1 MGGLNEADRL
11 KKDGGLDAKKAS
23 VTKLPLGQ
31 LRVATDGPTAHPRRA
46 LPVDEVLVQ
55 HIMRN
60 GMVGADGRPWRFLGR
75 EAGKNDDGLQLIDI
89 GDGSRRHKAGLEAER
104 RLSEHQAERLKHSG
118 IRVAPLQWDKS
129 DPSDPGRLYVEI
141 ELFVGTDA
149 EFILARIAA
158 NSEPGKLPDSTEVL
172 ALQVAQ
178 LAACDCEDLDAIVA
192 VMPRGVGRKE
202 VQALARWGL
211 LTKAARARFVEGDL
225 PPAVLSAVLDAPP
238 AEQLGVVEAFIAGN
252 VRTAMKATIR
262 TRKAREDK
270 TGEPATK
277 GRGWKPKK
285 LAACAKSIATATPYA
300 VHFIAG
306 GVVTREGHAPSVEE
320 AEAAVKMIEDA
331 AEARGFAKAMLF
343 QAGEKTGRLSK
354 AVTAAIKSVDNRGG
368 KKS

>member
-31 LRVATDGPTAHPRRA
+31 LRVATDGPIAHPRAHLPADEA
-46 LPVDEVLVQ
+46 LVLW
-55 HIMRN
+55 IMAN
-60 GMVGADGRPWRFLGR
+60 GMRSREGTPWRLLAR
-75 EAGKNDDGLQLIDI
+75 EQGI
-89 GDGSRRHKAGLEAER
+89 GDGGSLDVVVGNGSRRHKAGTEAER
-104 RLSEHQAERLKHSG
+104 RLRET
-118 IRVAPLQWDKS
+118 APRALPLVWDKA
-129 DPSDPGRLYVEI
+129 DPNDLGRLYVEI
-141 ELFVGTDA
+141 ELHDGTDA
-149 EFILARIAA
+149 EFLLARLAA
-158 NSEPGKLPDSTEVL
+158 NSEPGKLPDSAEVL
-172 ALQVAQ
+172 AETVRQ
-178 LAACDCEDLDAIVA
+178 LAACECEDVESIVA

-202 VQALARWGL
+202 VQALARWKL

-262 TRKAREDK
+262 TKKAREEK

-277 GRGWKPKK
+277 GVGWKPKK
-285 LAACAKSIATATPYA
+285 LVAVARSINLVSPYA
-300 VHFIAG
+300 LRFIEG
-306 GVVTREGHAPSVEE
+306 GVVAREGHAPSVEE

-354 AVTAAIKSVDNRGG
+354 TITTALKAADQRGG